1 MVISRGNNDSIDT
14 LNDGRSVLKLL
25 LVISNLIS
33 VSVMQKTTG
42 DQSVSP
48 QLKVILASLSVVSE
62 LISDWGD
69 MASVECKP
77 ILESGGRAPAGFRG
91 RAKSYTGWAKKPERG
106 FEDECG
112 RELGLQY
119 RVGQKK

>member
-25 LVISNLIS
+25 LVISNVIS

-77 ILESGGRAPAGFRG
+77 ILGSGGRAP
-91 RAKSYTGWAKKPERG
+91 S
-106 FEDECG
+106 
-112 RELGLQY
+112 
-119 RVGQKK
+119 RVQGQS